1 MNKTSASGIG
11 QENADNETLC
21 MDYQTLN
28 KKQKIVFKRI
38 ESHYNDILIGHQ
50 AELLRIIVIG
60 IAGTG
65 KTYLIKT
72 IRG

>member
-1 MNKTSASGIG
+1 MNKTSASGTG

-21 MDYQTLN
+21 MNYQTLN
-28 KKQKIVFKRI
+28 EKQKIVFKRI

-50 AELLRIIVIG
+50 AEPLKIIVIG
-60 IAGTG
+60 TAGTG